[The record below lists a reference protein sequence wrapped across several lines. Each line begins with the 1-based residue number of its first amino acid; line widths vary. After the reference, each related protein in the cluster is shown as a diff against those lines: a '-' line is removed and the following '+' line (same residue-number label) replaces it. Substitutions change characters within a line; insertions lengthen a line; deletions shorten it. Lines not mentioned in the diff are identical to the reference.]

1 MGPLNRYLLDTCTL
15 IWLAAEPERLSA
27 VARQAIDAADS
38 AVLFSD
44 VSALEIALKW
54 TAGKII
60 LPDPP
65 RQWIE
70 RQIAR
75 WELDCLGLTRQDIYR
90 ASELPVHHRDPFDRL
105 LVAVAL
111 GAGATLLTPDDA
123 IHDYPVSYRW

>member
-1 MGPLNRYLLDTCTL
+1 MGPVNRYLLDTCTL
-15 IWLAAEPERLSA
+15 TWLASEPERLSA
-27 VARQAIDAADS
+27 AAQQAIDAADS

-44 VSALEIALKW
+44 VSALEITLKW

-75 WELDCLGLTRQDIYR
+75 WELDCLSLT
-90 ASELPVHHRDPFDRL
+90 
-105 LVAVAL
+105 
-111 GAGATLLTPDDA
+111 
-123 IHDYPVSYRW
+123 

>member
-1 MGPLNRYLLDTCTL
+1 VGTVNRYLLDTCTL

-27 VARQAIDAADS
+27 TAQKAIDAPGS
-38 AVLFSD
+38 ALQFSD
-44 VSALEIALKW
+44 VSTLEITLKW

-70 RQIAR
+70 RQIAS
-75 WELDCLGLTRQDIYR
+75 WNLECLSLTRDDIYH
-90 ASELPVHHRDPFDRL
+90 ASELPLHHRDPFDRL

-111 GAGATLLTPDDA
+111 GAGAAIMTPDDA

>member
-1 MGPLNRYLLDTCTL
+1 MGPVNRYLLDTCTL
-15 IWLAAEPERLSA
+15 IWLASEPERLSA
-27 VARQAIDAADS
+27 AAQQAIDAADS

-44 VSALEIALKW
+44 VSALEITLKW
-54 TAGKII
+54 TVGKII

-65 RQWIE
+65 RLWIE

-75 WELDCLGLTRQDIYR
+75 WELDCLSLTRDDIYR
-90 ASELPVHHRDPFDRL
+90 ASELPAHHRDPFDRL

-111 GAGATLLTPDDA
+111 GAAATILTPDDA

>member
-1 MGPLNRYLLDTCTL
+1 MGPVNRYLLDTCTL
-15 IWLAAEPERLSA
+15 IWLAAEPDRLSPA
-27 VARQAIDAADS
+27 AQQAIDAVDS

-44 VSALEIALKW
+44 VSALEITLKW

-65 RQWIE
+65 RLWIE

-75 WELDCLGLTRQDIYR
+75 WELDCLSLTRDDIYR
-90 ASELPVHHRDPFDRL
+90 ASELPSHHRDPFDRL

-111 GAGATLLTPDDA
+111 GAAATILTPDDA